1 MKFHPILLAI
11 SFGAVVYRILD
22 FIFYRRFAK
31 STMEKLSRPQS
42 LNELAENAIRK
53 AIVEG
58 QLKFGDHLSEVRLS
72 QMLGI
77 SKTPVREA
85 LLKMRTEGLIESHP
99 KRGTYVFRVRPED
112 IDALCEVRE
121 VLELA
126 AAAVYPRAQYRP
138 LREKV
143 AGIAVGGRNR
153 IRDGILSL
161 AMRFGLIGYGAWGRH
176 HARAITETSGL
187 ELTAIACRNAATA
200 ADAQRD
206 FPRARVSMEWKDVV
220 ADPALDVIDI
230 VLPNFLHAEVGCAA
244 LQAGKDVLLEKP
256 MATTRDDCDR
266 LIRAARTSG
275 RVLSIAHE
283 FRLSTQWGRA
293 KRLIDEDAIGTP
305 LFVNVNLFR
314 NFYRTGA

>member
-1 MKFHPILLAI
+1 
-11 SFGAVVYRILD
+11 VYRILD

-126 AAAVYPRAQYRP
+126 AVR
-138 LREKV
+138 L
-143 AGIAVGGRNR
+143 GIARR
-153 IRDGILSL
+153 HAQL
-161 AMRFGLIGYGAWGRH
+161 A
-176 HARAITETSGL
+176 SGL
-187 ELTAIACRNAATA
+187 SAV
-200 ADAQRD
+200 
-206 FPRARVSMEWKDVV
+206 VSRMRK
-220 ADPALDVIDI
+220 ALDAHDFRAYQRLDAEFHGVIVESAANPYLVEAYAQISAKIATLRTRVHTMPDVMARSLVTHGKI
-230 VLPNFLHAEVGCAA
+230 ARLAANNDLDGLAA
-244 LQAGKDVLLEKP
+244 L
-256 MATTRDDCDR
+256 
-266 LIRAARTSG
+266 
-275 RVLSIAHE
+275 
-283 FRLSTQWGRA
+283 LSTHVRNTGRYA
-293 KRLIDEDAIGTP
+293 KKWLASQSVDETESVTAS
-305 LFVNVNLFR
+305 
-314 NFYRTGA
+314 